1 MAEGLMSHRLWQFG
15 DKQTGSKM
23 MHKAKTFKTIT
34 SFWCTVHSAPS
45 SARSSNTLKATLM
58 QQQLNTARH
67 LICFA
72 CSHMYYRSQI
82 QNNKVLKTSMQVY
95 FTMLKLIF
103 SKSVSFVNQKGIK
116 LNTRRPSSLSHL
128 LFVHFSCAE
137 SI

>member
-1 MAEGLMSHRLWQFG
+1 MSHRLWQFG

-23 MHKAKTFKTIT
+23 MHKAKPFKTIT
-34 SFWCTVHSAPS
+34 FFWCTVHSAPS

-72 CSHMYYRSQI
+72 CSHMYYRS
-82 QNNKVLKTSMQVY
+82 
-95 FTMLKLIF
+95 MLKLIF
-103 SKSVSFVNQKGIK
+103 SKSVSFVDQKGIK
-116 LNTRRPSSLSHL
+116 LNTRRPSSLSHP